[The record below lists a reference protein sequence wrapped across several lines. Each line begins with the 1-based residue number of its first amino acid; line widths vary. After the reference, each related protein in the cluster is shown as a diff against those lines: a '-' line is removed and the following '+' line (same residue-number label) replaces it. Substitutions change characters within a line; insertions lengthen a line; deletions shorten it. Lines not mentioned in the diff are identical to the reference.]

1 MPVFNLN
8 KSNVSGYSLNDPEF
22 ITLFKNDLSVS
33 EYVSADTALKNSDIF
48 SLISQ
53 LSADL
58 ALVKMK
64 ADKDRAQSLIDN
76 PSNLTNGFSFWQG
89 MFAQLLLDGNAYAYR
104 WRNINGVDLY
114 WEFLRPSQVQVMLLE
129 DGSGLT
135 YNINFDEP
143 DIQTKENVPQSDVIH
158 IRLVS
163 KNGGKTGVSP
173 LTGLANELNI
183 KDASNRLTLHALSQ
197 SVEAPGILSVT
208 GGGLLDWKKKSARSR
223 EFMRQVNNSD
233 NGPIVLDDLETY
245 QPLEVKSDVAK
256 LLQQADWTGK
266 QIAKVYGVPDSYI
279 NGQGDQQSNITQI
292 GGQYAKAINRYAG
305 AVQSE
310 LSNKLNSQI
319 TYDVRPAIDATG
331 DNFASEI
338 GDLSSKGILS
348 GNQGRYVLQHYG
360 YLPNDLPIPDK
371 SIIPAN
377 EGGEDDDDSTNQGNN
392 RTQ

>member
-8 KSNVSGYSLNDPEF
+8 KSPTGYSLNDSDF
-22 ITLFKNDLSVS
+22 ISLFKDDLDVN
-33 EYVSADTALKNSDIF
+33 EYVSADVALKNSDIF

-58 ALVKMK
+58 TLVKLN
-64 ADKDRAQSLIDN
+64 ADRDRAQALIDN

-114 WEFLRPSQVQVMLLE
+114 WEFLRPSQVQTMLLE

-143 DIQTKENVPQSDVIH
+143 DIQAKENVPQSDVIH

-163 KNGGKTGVSP
+163 TNGGKTGVSP

-183 KDASNRLTLHALSQ
+183 KEASNRLTLNALDK
-197 SVEAPGILSVT
+197 SVEAPGILSIT
-208 GGGLLDWKKKSARSR
+208 GGGLLDWKKKAARSR
-223 EFMRQVNNSD
+223 EFMRQAESSNH
-233 NGPIVLDDLETY
+233 GPIVLDDLESY

-256 LLQQADWTGK
+256 LLSQADWTGR
-266 QIAKVYGVPDSYI
+266 QIAKVYGVPDSYL

-292 GGQYAKAINRYAG
+292 GGQYAKALNRYAG

-310 LSNKLNSQI
+310 LSSKLNSQI

-338 GDLSSKGILS
+338 GDLSSKGILT

-360 YLPNDLPIPDK
+360 YLPDDLPTPEK
-371 SIIPAN
+371 TVVQVQSK
-377 EGGEDDDDSTNQGNN
+377 GGDDNGDSTSQRNN
-392 RTQ
+392 SSE

>member
-1 MPVFNLN
+1 MQSETSKQSLTLSDDDIVDFLTG
-8 KSNVSGYSLNDPEF
+8 KSSG
-22 ITLFKNDLSVS
+22 K
-33 EYVSADTALKNSDIF
+33 YVSATEALKNSDIF

-58 ALVKMK
+58 ALVKYQ
-64 ADKDRAQSLIDN
+64 ADTSRAQSFLDN
-76 PSNLTNGFSFWQG
+76 PSKTSNGFSFWQG

>member
-22 ITLFKNDLSVS
+22 LTLFKNDLSVS

-76 PSNLTNGFSFWQG
+76 PSNLTNGFAFWQG

-114 WEFLRPSQVQVMLLE
+114 WEFLRPSQVQVMFLE

-143 DIQTKENVPQSDVIH
+143 DIQAKENVPQSDVIH

-183 KDASNRLTLHALSQ
+183 KDASNRLTKHALEQ
-197 SVEAPGILSVT
+197 SIEAPGILSIK
-208 GGGLLDWKKKSARSR
+208 GGGLLNWKKKSKRSR
-223 EFMRQVNNSD
+223 EFVLQANSSK
-233 NGPIVLDDLETY
+233 NGPIVLDDLEDY

-256 LLQQADWTGK
+256 LLSQADWTGK

-292 GGQYAKAINRYAG
+292 GGQYAKALNRYAG

-360 YLPNDLPIPDK
+360 YLPDDLPTPDK
-371 SIIPAN
+371 PIIPAN
-377 EGGEDDDDSTNQGNN
+377 EGGEDDDNSTSQGDN
-392 RTQ
+392 RA

>member
-22 ITLFKNDLSVS
+22 LTLFKNDLSVS

-64 ADKDRAQSLIDN
+64 ADKDRTQSLIDN
-76 PSNLTNGFSFWQG
+76 PSNLTNGFAFWQG

-143 DIQTKENVPQSDVIH
+143 DIQAKENVPQSDVIH

-292 GGQYAKAINRYAG
+292 GGQYAKALNRYAG

-360 YLPNDLPIPDK
+360 YLPDDLPTPDK
-371 SIIPAN
+371 PIIPAN
-377 EGGEDDDDSTNQGNN
+377 EGGEDDDNSTGQGNN

>member
-22 ITLFKNDLSVS
+22 LTLFKNDLSVS

-58 ALVKMK
+58 VLVKMK
-64 ADKDRAQSLIDN
+64 ADKDRTQSLIDN
-76 PSNLTNGFSFWQG
+76 PSNLTNGFAFWQG

-197 SVEAPGILSVT
+197 SVEAPGILSVNH
-208 GGGLLDWKKKSARSR
+208 K
-223 EFMRQVNNSD
+223 
-233 NGPIVLDDLETY
+233 
-245 QPLEVKSDVAK
+245 
-256 LLQQADWTGK
+256 
-266 QIAKVYGVPDSYI
+266 
-279 NGQGDQQSNITQI
+279 
-292 GGQYAKAINRYAG
+292 
-305 AVQSE
+305 
-310 LSNKLNSQI
+310 
-319 TYDVRPAIDATG
+319 
-331 DNFASEI
+331 
-338 GDLSSKGILS
+338 
-348 GNQGRYVLQHYG
+348 
-360 YLPNDLPIPDK
+360 
-371 SIIPAN
+371 
-377 EGGEDDDDSTNQGNN
+377 
-392 RTQ
+392 

>member
-22 ITLFKNDLSVS
+22 LTLFKNDLSVS

-58 ALVKMK
+58 VLVKMK
-64 ADKDRAQSLIDN
+64 ADKDRTQSLIDN
-76 PSNLTNGFSFWQG
+76 PSNLTNGFAFWQG

-305 AVQSE
+305 AVQS
-310 LSNKLNSQI
+310 
-319 TYDVRPAIDATG
+319 
-331 DNFASEI
+331 
-338 GDLSSKGILS
+338 
-348 GNQGRYVLQHYG
+348 
-360 YLPNDLPIPDK
+360 
-371 SIIPAN
+371 
-377 EGGEDDDDSTNQGNN
+377 
-392 RTQ
+392 

>member
-245 QPLEVKSDVAK
+245 QPLEVKRDVAK

>member
-8 KSNVSGYSLNDPEF
+8 KNNVNGYSLNDPEF
-22 ITLFKNDLSVS
+22 ITLFKNDLDASK
-33 EYVSADTALKNSDIF
+33 YVSADAALQNSDIF

-58 ALVKMK
+58 ALVKLK

-76 PSNLTNGFSFWQG
+76 PSNLTNGFAFWQG

-143 DIQTKENVPQSDVIH
+143 DIQTKENVPQSDVVH

-360 YLPNDLPIPDK
+360 YLPDDLPAPDK
-371 SIIPAN
+371 STIPAN
-377 EGGEDDDDSTNQGNN
+377 EGGEDDDNSTNQGNN

>member
-8 KSNVSGYSLNDPEF
+8 KNNVNGYSLNDPEF
-22 ITLFKNDLSVS
+22 ITLFKNDLDASK
-33 EYVSADTALKNSDIF
+33 YVSADVALQNSDIF

-58 ALVKMK
+58 ALVKLK

-208 GGGLLDWKKKSARSR
+208 GGGLLDWKKKAARSR
-223 EFMRQVNNSD
+223 QFMKQVNSSD

-266 QIAKVYGVPDSYI
+266 QIAKIYGVPDSYL

-292 GGQYAKAINRYAG
+292 GEQYAKALNRYAG

-319 TYDVRPAIDATG
+319 TYDIRPAIDATG

-360 YLPNDLPIPDK
+360 YLPNNLPTPDK
-371 SIIPAN
+371 PIIPAK
-377 EGGEDDDDSTNQGNN
+377 EGGEDDGNSTDQGNN

>member
-22 ITLFKNDLSVS
+22 LTLFKNDLSVS

-58 ALVKMK
+58 VLVKMK
-64 ADKDRAQSLIDN
+64 ADKDRTQSLIDN
-76 PSNLTNGFSFWQG
+76 PSNLTNGFAFWQG

-197 SVEAPGILSVT
+197 SVEAPGILRVT

-360 YLPNDLPIPDK
+360 YLPDDLPTPDK
-371 SIIPAN
+371 PIIPVN
-377 EGGEDDDDSTNQGNN
+377 EGGEDDDNSTSQGDN
-392 RTQ
+392 RA

>member
-360 YLPNDLPIPDK
+360 YLLNDLPIPDK

>member
-8 KSNVSGYSLNDPEF
+8 KNNVNGCSLNDPEF
-22 ITLFKNDLSVS
+22 ITLFKNDLDARK
-33 EYVSADTALKNSDIF
+33 YVSADVALQNSDIF

-58 ALVKMK
+58 ALVKLK

-114 WEFLRPSQVQVMLLE
+114 WEFLRPSQVQVLLLE

-208 GGGLLDWKKKSARSR
+208 GGGLLDWKKKAARSR
-223 EFMRQVNNSD
+223 QFMRQVNSSD

-266 QIAKVYGVPDSYI
+266 QIAKVYGVPDSYL

-292 GGQYAKAINRYAG
+292 GGQYAKALNRYAG

-319 TYDVRPAIDATG
+319 TYDIRPAIDATG

-360 YLPNDLPIPDK
+360 YLPDDLPTPDK
-371 SIIPAN
+371 PIIPAN
-377 EGGEDDDDSTNQGNN
+377 EGGEDDGNSSDQGNN
-392 RTQ
+392 RA

>member
-8 KSNVSGYSLNDPEF
+8 KNNVNGYSLNDPEF
-22 ITLFKNDLSVS
+22 ITLFKNDLDASK
-33 EYVSADTALKNSDIF
+33 YVSADVALQNSDIF

-58 ALVKMK
+58 ALVKLK

-89 MFAQLLLDGNAYAYR
+89 MLAQLLLDGNAYAYR

-114 WEFLRPSQVQVMLLE
+114 WEFLRPSQVQVLLLE

-208 GGGLLDWKKKSARSR
+208 GGGLLDWKKKAARSR
-223 EFMRQVNNSD
+223 QFMKQVNSSD

-266 QIAKVYGVPDSYI
+266 QIAKVYGVPDSYL

-292 GGQYAKAINRYAG
+292 GGQYAKALNRYAG

-319 TYDVRPAIDATG
+319 TYDIRPAIDATG

-360 YLPNDLPIPDK
+360 YLPDDLPTPDK
-371 SIIPAN
+371 PIIPVN
-377 EGGEDDDDSTNQGNN
+377 EGGEDDGNSTGQGNN

>member
-8 KSNVSGYSLNDPEF
+8 KNNVNGYSLNDPEF
-22 ITLFKNDLSVS
+22 ITLFKNDLDASK
-33 EYVSADTALKNSDIF
+33 YVSADVALQNSDIF

-58 ALVKMK
+58 ALVKLK

-208 GGGLLDWKKKSARSR
+208 GGGLLDWKKKAARSR
-223 EFMRQVNNSD
+223 QFMKQVNSSD

-266 QIAKVYGVPDSYI
+266 QIAKIYGVPDSYL

-292 GGQYAKAINRYAG
+292 GGQYAKALNRYAG
-305 AVQSE
+305 AIQSE

-319 TYDVRPAIDATG
+319 TYDIRPAIDATG

-360 YLPNDLPIPDK
+360 YLPNNLPNPDK
-371 SIIPAN
+371 PIIPAK
-377 EGGEDDDDSTNQGNN
+377 EGGEDDGNSTDQGNN

>member
-8 KSNVSGYSLNDPEF
+8 KSNVTGYSLNDPEF
-22 ITLFKNDLSVS
+22 ITLFKSDLSIND
-33 EYVSADTALKNSDIF
+33 YVSADTALKNSDIF

-58 ALVKMK
+58 ALVKLN

-114 WEFLRPSQVQVMLLE
+114 WEFLRPSQVQVLLLE

-183 KDASNRLTLHALSQ
+183 KNASNKLTLHALSQ

-223 EFMRQVNNSD
+223 EFMRQVNSSD

-266 QIAKVYGVPDSYI
+266 QIAKVYGVPDSYL

-292 GGQYAKAINRYAG
+292 GGQYAKALNRYAG

-319 TYDVRPAIDATG
+319 TYDIRPAIDATG

-360 YLPNDLPIPDK
+360 YLPDDLPTPDK
-371 SIIPAN
+371 PIIPVN
-377 EGGEDDDDSTNQGNN
+377 EGGEDDGNSTGQGNN

>member
-1 MPVFNLN
+1 MPIFNLN
-8 KSNVSGYSLNDPEF
+8 KSNVTGYSLNDPEF

-33 EYVSADTALKNSDIF
+33 DYVSADTALKNSDIF

-58 ALVKMK
+58 ALVKLN
-64 ADKDRAQSLIDN
+64 ADKDRAQNLIDN

-114 WEFLRPSQVQVMLLE
+114 WEFLRPSQVQTLLLE

-143 DIQTKENVPQSDVIH
+143 DVQPKENVPQSDVIH

-183 KDASNRLTLHALSQ
+183 KNASNRLTLHALSQ
-197 SVEAPGILSVT
+197 SVEAPGILSIQ

-223 EFMRQVNNSD
+223 EFMRQVNSSD

-256 LLQQADWTGK
+256 LLSQADWTGK

-319 TYDVRPAIDATG
+319 TYDIRPAIDAMS
-331 DNFASEI
+331 D
-338 GDLSSKGILS
+338 DLANAISNLTKNHVLS

-360 YLPNDLPIPDK
+360 YLPDGLPAPEKVAIPT
-371 SIIPAN
+371 
-377 EGGEDDDDSTNQGNN
+377 EGGEDDGNSTDQGDN
-392 RTQ
+392 RA

>member
-8 KSNVSGYSLNDPEF
+8 KNNVNGYSLNDPEF
-22 ITLFKNDLSVS
+22 ITLFKNDLDASK
-33 EYVSADTALKNSDIF
+33 YVSADAALQNSDIF

-58 ALVKMK
+58 ALVKLK

-76 PSNLTNGFSFWQG
+76 PSNLTNGFAFWQG

-208 GGGLLDWKKKSARSR
+208 GGGLLDWKKKAARSR
-223 EFMRQVNNSD
+223 QFMKQVNSSD

-245 QPLEVKSDVAK
+245 QPLEVKSDIAK

-360 YLPNDLPIPDK
+360 YLPNDLPTPDK
-371 SIIPAN
+371 SIVPAN
-377 EGGEDDDDSTNQGNN
+377 EGGEDDDDGTNQGNN

>member
-58 ALVKMK
+58 VLVKMK
-64 ADKDRAQSLIDN
+64 ADKDRTQSLIDN
-76 PSNLTNGFSFWQG
+76 PSNLTNGFAFWQG

>member
-8 KSNVSGYSLNDPEF
+8 KSHVSGYSLNDPEF
-22 ITLFKNDLSVS
+22 LTLFKNDLSVS

-58 ALVKMK
+58 VLVKMK
-64 ADKDRAQSLIDN
+64 ADKDRTQSLIDN
-76 PSNLTNGFSFWQG
+76 PSNLTNGFAFWQG

-197 SVEAPGILSVT
+197 SVEAPGILRVT

-360 YLPNDLPIPDK
+360 YLPDDLPTPDK
-371 SIIPAN
+371 PIIPVN
-377 EGGEDDDDSTNQGNN
+377 EGGEDDDNSTSQGDN
-392 RTQ
+392 RA

>member
-8 KSNVSGYSLNDPEF
+8 KSNVTGYSLNDPEF
-22 ITLFKNDLSVS
+22 ITLFKNDLSAS
-33 EYVSADTALKNSDIF
+33 NYVSADTALKNSDIF

-58 ALVKMK
+58 ALVKLN
-64 ADKDRAQSLIDN
+64 ANKDRVQNLIDN

>member
-1 MPVFNLN
+1 
-8 KSNVSGYSLNDPEF
+8 
-22 ITLFKNDLSVS
+22 
-33 EYVSADTALKNSDIF
+33 
-48 SLISQ
+48 
-53 LSADL
+53 
-58 ALVKMK
+58 MK

>member
-245 QPLEVKSDVAK
+245 QPLEVKSDVEK

>member
-22 ITLFKNDLSVS
+22 LTLFKNDLSVS

-58 ALVKMK
+58 VLVKMK
-64 ADKDRAQSLIDN
+64 ADKDRTQSLIDN
-76 PSNLTNGFSFWQG
+76 PSNLTNGFAFWQG

-143 DIQTKENVPQSDVIH
+143 DIPTKENVPQSDVIH

-360 YLPNDLPIPDK
+360 YLPDDLPTPDK
-371 SIIPAN
+371 PIIPVN
-377 EGGEDDDDSTNQGNN
+377 EGGEDDDNSTSQGDN
-392 RTQ
+392 RA

>member
-360 YLPNDLPIPDK
+360 YLPNDLPIPDR

>member
-22 ITLFKNDLSVS
+22 LTLFKNDLSVS

-58 ALVKMK
+58 VLVKMK
-64 ADKDRAQSLIDN
+64 ADKDRTQSLIDN
-76 PSNLTNGFSFWQG
+76 PSNLTNGFAFWQG

-348 GNQGRYVLQHYG
+348 GNQGRYVLQHYR
-360 YLPNDLPIPDK
+360 YLPDDLPTPDK
-371 SIIPAN
+371 PIIPVN
-377 EGGEDDDDSTNQGNN
+377 EGGEDDDNSTSQGDN
-392 RTQ
+392 RA

>member
-377 EGGEDDDDSTNQGNN
+377 EGGEDDDESTNQGNN

>member
-58 ALVKMK
+58 VLVKMK
-64 ADKDRAQSLIDN
+64 ADKDRTQSLIDN
-76 PSNLTNGFSFWQG
+76 PSNLTNGFAFWQG

-360 YLPNDLPIPDK
+360 YLPDDLPTPDK
-371 SIIPAN
+371 PIIPVN
-377 EGGEDDDDSTNQGNN
+377 EGGEDDDNSTSQGDN
-392 RTQ
+392 RA

>member
-377 EGGEDDDDSTNQGNN
+377 EGGEDDDDSTNQVNN

>member
-8 KSNVSGYSLNDPEF
+8 KSPTGYSLDDPDF
-22 ITLFKNDLSVS
+22 ISLFKDDLDVN
-33 EYVSADTALKNSDIF
+33 EYVSADVALENSDIF

-58 ALVKMK
+58 TLVKLI
-64 ADKDRAQSLIDN
+64 ADKDRAQALIDN

-114 WEFLRPSQVQVMLLE
+114 WEFLRPSQVQTMLLE

-143 DIQTKENVPQSDVIH
+143 DIQAKENVPQSDVIH

-183 KDASNRLTLHALSQ
+183 KEASNRLTLNALDK
-197 SVEAPGILSVT
+197 SVEAPGILSIT
-208 GGGLLDWKKKSARSR
+208 GGGLLDWKKKAARSR
-223 EFMRQVNNSD
+223 EFMRQTESSD
-233 NGPIVLDDLETY
+233 NGPIVLDDLESY

-256 LLQQADWTGK
+256 LLSQADWTGR
-266 QIAKVYGVPDSYI
+266 QIAKVYGVPDSYL

-292 GGQYAKAINRYAG
+292 GGQYAKALNRYAG

-319 TYDVRPAIDATG
+319 TYDIRPAIDATG

-338 GDLSSKGILS
+338 GDLSSKGVLTS
-348 GNQGRYVLQHYG
+348 NQGRYVLQHYG
-360 YLPNDLPIPDK
+360 YLPDKLPAPEK
-371 SIIPAN
+371 VAVPVQSK
-377 EGGEDDDDSTNQGNN
+377 GGDDNGDSTSQGNN
-392 RTQ
+392 SSE

>member
-114 WEFLRPSQVQVMLLE
+114 WEFLRPSQVQTLLLE

-223 EFMRQVNNSD
+223 EFMRQVNSSD

-266 QIAKVYGVPDSYI
+266 QIAKVYGVPDSYL

-292 GGQYAKAINRYAG
+292 GGQYAKALNRYAG

>member
-371 SIIPAN
+371 SIIPVN
-377 EGGEDDDDSTNQGNN
+377 EGGEDDDNSTSQGDN
-392 RTQ
+392 RA

>member
-22 ITLFKNDLSVS
+22 LTLFKNDLSVS

-64 ADKDRAQSLIDN
+64 ADKDRTQSLIDN
-76 PSNLTNGFSFWQG
+76 PSNLTNGFAFWQG

-143 DIQTKENVPQSDVIH
+143 DIQAKENVPQSDVIH

-197 SVEAPGILSVT
+197 SVEAPGILRVT

-292 GGQYAKAINRYAG
+292 GGQYAKALNRYAG

-360 YLPNDLPIPDK
+360 YLPDDLPTPDK
-371 SIIPAN
+371 PIIPAN
-377 EGGEDDDDSTNQGNN
+377 EGGEDDDNSTGQGNN

>member
-197 SVEAPGILSVT
+197 SVEAPGILRVT